1 MSAFKTRYTCIWH
14 FQDKI
19 SLKALVKTLLLL
31 KFPLKILCKIYYK
44 NMEMNKKKDVRKM
57 SITTHELQTC
67 MNQRN

>member
-19 SLKALVKTLLLL
+19 SLKALVKTLFCCLSFLL
-31 KFPLKILCKIYYK
+31 KYCVKYITKTWKLI
-44 NMEMNKKKDVRKM
+44 KKDVRKM